1 MTKQEL
7 IDKLSEGD
15 YKLSFSALSAFAVSP
30 RNFIAY
36 KLQERAPTKAMILG
50 EALHV
55 AILQPHLF
63 NILYVSGPEVDAI
76 TKEGKKAWLDFLAQH
91 TGIEAEKMTVAD
103 IKQKVKEASKV
114 TILEKAAIE
123 ELKRK
128 QDAVLN
134 NFVCKSFLDRL
145 QVAEADIPEVI
156 INDITFRGRVDGVG
170 DDFIIDLKNVPSAV
184 LKRAENEIRGRR
196 LHWQGFIYSYAYD
209 MMKAPYILA
218 VDDDGETSVH
228 KFSNYQLDEAER
240 QIMKLTDAF
249 KRRCFEG
256 SFDPRVWDSSQD
268 FWSQDGINLIV

>member
-7 IDKLSEGD
+7 INKLSEGD

-36 KLQERAPTKAMILG
+36 KLQERVPTKAMILG

-63 NILYVSGPEVDAI
+63 NVLYIAGPNVNAS
-76 TKEGKKAWLDFLAQH
+76 TNEGKKAWLDLAQQYIDI
-91 TGIEAEKMTVAD
+91 TDEKMTVGEIQQA
-103 IKQKVKEASKV
+103 VKERAGV
-114 TILEKAAIE
+114 TILDNSAIE

-145 QVAEADIPEVI
+145 QVAEVDIPEVI
-156 INDITFRGRVDGVG
+156 INDIVFRGRVDGLG

-184 LKRAENEIRGRR
+184 VKRAEKEIRGRR

-209 MMKAPYILA
+209 MLKAPYILA

-256 SFDPRVWDSSQD
+256 SFDPRVWESSQD
-268 FWSQDGINLIV
+268 FWSQDGINLIL

>member
-7 IDKLSEGD
+7 INKLSEGD

-36 KLQERAPTKAMILG
+36 KLQERVPTKAMILG

-63 NILYVSGPEVDAI
+63 NILYVSGPEVDAT

-103 IKQKVKEASKV
+103 IKQKVKETSKV

-145 QVAEADIPEVI
+145 QVAEVDIPEVI
-156 INDITFRGRVDGVG
+156 INDITFRGRVDGLG
-170 DDFIIDLKNVPSAV
+170 DDFIIDLKNVPNAQI
-184 LKRAENEIRGRR
+184 KRAENEIRGRR

-209 MMKAPYILA
+209 MTKAPYILA

-256 SFDPRVWDSSQD
+256 SFDPRVWESSQD
-268 FWSQDGINLIV
+268 FWSQDGINLIL

>member
-7 IDKLSEGD
+7 INKLSEGD

-63 NILYVSGPEVDAI
+63 NILYVSGPEVDAT

-91 TGIEAEKMTVAD
+91 TGIEAEKMTVAE

-145 QVAEADIPEVI
+145 QVAEVDIPEVI
-156 INDITFRGRVDGVG
+156 INDIVFRGRVDGLG
-170 DDFIIDLKNVPSAV
+170 DDFIIDLKNVPNAQI
-184 LKRAENEIRGRR
+184 KRAENEIRGRR

-209 MMKAPYILA
+209 MLKAPYILA

-268 FWSQDGINLIV
+268 FWSQDGINLIL

>member
-63 NILYVSGPEVDAI
+63 NILYVSGPEVDAT

-91 TGIEAEKMTVAD
+91 TGIEAEKMTVAE

-145 QVAEADIPEVI
+145 EVAEVDIPEVI
-156 INDITFRGRVDGVG
+156 INDITFRGRVDGLG
-170 DDFIIDLKNVPSAV
+170 DDFIIDLKNVPNAQI
-184 LKRAENEIRGRR
+184 KRAENEIRGRR

-268 FWSQDGINLIV
+268 FWTPDGINLIL

>member
-1 MTKQEL
+1 
-7 IDKLSEGD
+7 
-15 YKLSFSALSAFAVSP
+15 
-30 RNFIAY
+30 
-36 KLQERAPTKAMILG
+36 MILG

-63 NILYVSGPEVDAI
+63 NILYVSGPEVDAT

-91 TGIEAEKMTVAD
+91 TGIEAEKMTVAE

-145 QVAEADIPEVI
+145 QVAEVDIPEVI
-156 INDITFRGRVDGVG
+156 INDITFRGRVDGLG
-170 DDFIIDLKNVPSAV
+170 DDFIIDLKNVPNAQI
-184 LKRAENEIRGRR
+184 KRAENEIRGRR

-209 MMKAPYILA
+209 MLKAPYILA

-256 SFDPRVWDSSQD
+256 SFDPRVWESSQD
-268 FWSQDGINLIV
+268 FWSQDGINLIL

>member
-7 IDKLSEGD
+7 INKLSEGD

-63 NILYVSGPEVDAI
+63 NILYVSGPEVDAT

-103 IKQKVKEASKV
+103 IKQKVKETSKV

-145 QVAEADIPEVI
+145 QVAEVDIPEVI
-156 INDITFRGRVDGVG
+156 INDIVFRGRVDGLG
-170 DDFIIDLKNVPSAV
+170 DDFIIDLKNVPNAQI
-184 LKRAENEIRGRR
+184 KRAENEIRGRR

-209 MMKAPYILA
+209 MTKAPYILA

-268 FWSQDGINLIV
+268 FWSQDGINLIL

>member
-7 IDKLSEGD
+7 INKLSKGD

-30 RNFIAY
+30 RNFITY

-63 NILYVSGPEVDAI
+63 KSLYIAGPSVNAA
-76 TKEGKKAWLDFLAQH
+76 TREGKKAWLDLLEQC
-91 TGIEAEKMTVAD
+91 TGIEGEKMTFGKIQQT
-103 IKQKVKEASKV
+103 IKDKSGI
-114 TILEKAAIE
+114 TILDNTAIE

-134 NFVCKSFLDRL
+134 NFICKSFLDRL
-145 QVAEADIPEVI
+145 QMAEVDIPEVV
-156 INDITFRGRVDGVG
+156 INDITFRGRVDGLG

-184 LKRAENEIRGRR
+184 IKRAENEIRARR

-209 MMKAPYILA
+209 MLKAPYILA

-268 FWSQDGINLIV
+268 FWSQDGINLIL

>member
-63 NILYVSGPEVDAI
+63 NALYIAGPTTSAA
-76 TKEGKKAWLDFLAQH
+76 TKEGKKDWLHLLSH
-91 TGIEAEKMTVAD
+91 YTGIEGEKYTVGEIQQI
-103 IKQKVKEASKV
+103 IKQKAGVS
-114 TILEKAAIE
+114 ILENSAIE

-145 QVAEADIPEVI
+145 QVAEVDIPEVI
-156 INDITFRGRVDGVG
+156 INDIVFRGRVDGVG
-170 DDFIIDLKNVPSAV
+170 DDFIIDLKNVPNAQI
-184 LKRAENEIRGRR
+184 KRAENEIKSRR

-228 KFSNYQLDEAER
+228 KFSNYQLDEAEG
-240 QIMKLTDAF
+240 QIIKITDAF
-249 KRRCFEG
+249 KICCFAG

-268 FWSQDGINLIV
+268 FWSNDGINLIV

>member
-63 NILYVSGPEVDAI
+63 NILYVSGPEVDAT

-103 IKQKVKEASKV
+103 IKQKVKETSKV

-145 QVAEADIPEVI
+145 QVAEVDIPEVI
-156 INDITFRGRVDGVG
+156 INDIVFRGRVDGLG
-170 DDFIIDLKNVPSAV
+170 DDFIIDLKNVPNAQI
-184 LKRAENEIRGRR
+184 KRAENEIRGRR

-209 MMKAPYILA
+209 MTKAPYILA

-268 FWSQDGINLIV
+268 FWSQDGINLIL

>member
-7 IDKLSEGD
+7 INQLSEGD

-55 AILQPHLF
+55 AILQPHIF
-63 NILYVSGPEVDAI
+63 KSLYIPGPTINSA
-76 TKEGKKAWLDFLAQH
+76 TKEGKKAWLDLLEQY
-91 TGIEAEKMTVAD
+91 TGIEGEKMTVGEIQQA
-103 IKQKVKEASKV
+103 IKDKAGV
-114 TILEKAAIE
+114 TILDNSAIE

-134 NFVCKSFLDRL
+134 NFVCKSFMDPL
-145 QVAEADIPEVI
+145 QVAEIDIPEVV
-156 INDITFRGRVDGVG
+156 INDITFRGRVDGLG

-184 LKRAENEIRGRR
+184 IKRAENEIRARR

-268 FWSQDGINLIV
+268 FWAPDGINLIL

>member
-63 NILYVSGPEVDAI
+63 NILYVSGPEVDAT

-91 TGIEAEKMTVAD
+91 TGIEAEKMTVAE

-170 DDFIIDLKNVPSAV
+170 EDFIIDLKNVPSAV
-184 LKRAENEIRGRR
+184 VKRAENEIRGRR

-218 VDDDGETSVH
+218 VDEYGETSVH

-240 QIMKLTDAF
+240 QIIKLTDAF
-249 KRRCFEG
+249 KKCCFAG
-256 SFDPRVWDSSQD
+256 SLDPRVWDSSQD

>member
-63 NILYVSGPEVDAI
+63 NILYVSGPEVDAT

-103 IKQKVKEASKV
+103 IKQKVKETSKV

-145 QVAEADIPEVI
+145 QVAEVDIPEVI
-156 INDITFRGRVDGVG
+156 INDITFRGRVDGLG
-170 DDFIIDLKNVPSAV
+170 DDFIIDLKNVPNAQI
-184 LKRAENEIRGRR
+184 KRAENEIRGRR

-209 MMKAPYILA
+209 MTKAPYILA

-256 SFDPRVWDSSQD
+256 SFDPRVWESSQD
-268 FWSQDGINLIV
+268 FWSQDGINLIL

>member
-63 NILYVSGPEVDAI
+63 NILYVSGPEVDAT

-91 TGIEAEKMTVAD
+91 TGIEAEKMTVAE

-145 QVAEADIPEVI
+145 QVAEVDMPEVI
-156 INDITFRGRVDGVG
+156 INDIAFRGRVDGLG
-170 DDFIIDLKNVPSAV
+170 DDFIIDLKNVPNAQI
-184 LKRAENEIRGRR
+184 KRAENEIRGRR

-209 MMKAPYILA
+209 MLKAPYILA

-268 FWSQDGINLIV
+268 FWSQDGINLIL